1 MQQSQIFPAPVVQM
15 VSAGE
20 QSGKLGDMLL
30 KIAHSYENEISS
42 RLVVITSLLEPIMIL
57 LLGGLVGFV
66 VLAVLLPIFE
76 MSHLVK

>member
-1 MQQSQIFPAPVVQM
+1 
-15 VSAGE
+15 
-20 QSGKLGDMLL
+20 
-30 KIAHSYENEISS
+30 
-42 RLVVITSLLEPIMIL
+42 VVITSLLEPIMIL